1 MKIIESIERKKIN
14 QAAELLFN
22 SKHAIVLTGAGI
34 STESGIFILILR
46 TDYRL
51 ILTSK
56 KVKKIY
62 F

>member
-34 STESGIFILILR
+34 STESGIPDFR
-46 TDYRL
+46 
-51 ILTSK
+51 SK
-56 KVKKIY
+56 GGIWEKKIL
-62 F
+62 